1 MTSTSILAAK
11 QQYDRAVAAAES
23 ECQRELAPLHDEYDH
38 AMTIEIKRYERF
50 KDAPESI
57 GTPAA
62 KVCDNAMT
70 EIRREFRRVA
80 APIRSRYHHAKTA
93 AQAEYDSAVAE
104 IREQERRYRIAAAA
118 RKKS

>member
-1 MTSTSILAAK
+1 MTNAAIAAAK
-11 QQYDRAVAAAES
+11 RQYDRAVEVAVAEYY
-23 ECQRELAPLHDEYDH
+23 REIEPLNLEYDH

-93 AQAEYDSAVAE
+93 AQAEYDSAIAE